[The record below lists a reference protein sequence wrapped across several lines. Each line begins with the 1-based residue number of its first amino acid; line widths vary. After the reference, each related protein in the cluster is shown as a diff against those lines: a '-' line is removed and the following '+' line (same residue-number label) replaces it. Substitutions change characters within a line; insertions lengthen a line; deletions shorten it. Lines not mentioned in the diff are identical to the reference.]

1 MDTDT
6 KTIGKKNRKEMR
18 NRSRI
23 LKCGLHNFDRKEALQ
38 REKCKQD
45 KFGIS
50 IPIPLIAIRC
60 RCKNCGGAMSL
71 LYAMP
76 YMEAVNH
83 IKKIGKE
90 KDNGQEKEV

>member
-18 NRSRI
+18 NRLRI
-23 LKCGLHNFDRKEALQ
+23 LECGLHNFDCKEAIQ

-50 IPIPLIAIRC
+50 LPIPPIAIRC
-60 RCKNCGGAMSL
+60 RCKNCGGVMSL

-90 KDNGQEKEV
+90 KENGQEKEV